1 MVIEKLEKCEDS
13 IGSLDDATDN
23 LAIFAFFIYRV
34 RVAIGFYPI
43 LELEFKR

>member
-23 LAIFAFFIYRV
+23 LAIFAFFIY
-34 RVAIGFYPI
+34 IGLGLQLGFI
-43 LELEFKR
+43 LF